1 MSQTA
6 STGQCWLIPAVAVF
20 LGLPTPWMQA
30 TAFVLTAITALAL
43 GALKARYSLKGPL
56 RNALEFLAIVTMGTL
71 AGALI
76 GLALHAV

>member
-1 MSQTA
+1 
-6 STGQCWLIPAVAVF
+6 
-20 LGLPTPWMQA
+20 MQA